1 MPATHEGN
9 QLLAENEK
17 YFRGDKVSAINWE
30 KICKTFIKQ
39 HFGVAEPVHSL
50 FGASTNVS
58 VDFVAKFISLRWL

>member
-17 YFRGDKVSAINWE
+17 IFRGDKVSAINWE

-58 VDFVAKFISLRWL
+58 VDFVAKLISLRWL